1 MLNHSSNEPEGLD
14 PEMFSEEDLQ
24 SVKKGSAARDED
36 MLAGLASCCMNT
48 EDESDRLLHRQIAE
62 GEQVLWQGRP
72 LKLHSR
78 MQGAGGILFGAFFLI
93 FAFVWEMLALSALTM
108 GGIGLIFPLFGLLF
122 IGVGINNFFPNLFGG
137 HRRQSTRYAITDR
150 RVIEVCKGRVT
161 SWPLNTIIGM
171 EKRYFK
177 DGTGDLILSNGQVE
191 THMDANHHRRIS
203 PVTLC
208 IMGVPDVDAAE
219 AALNQNL

>member
-1 MLNHSSNEPEGLD
+1 MFDHSSNGPEGLD
-14 PEMFSEEDLQ
+14 PEMYSKEDLQ
-24 SVKKGSAARDED
+24 NVERDASAPTED
-36 MLAGLASCCMNT
+36 MLAGLAAGCMNT
-48 EDESDRLLHRQIAE
+48 EDESDRLLRRQLME
-62 GEQVLWQGRP
+62 GERMLWQGRP

-78 MQGAGGILFGAFFLI
+78 MNGGVGILFGAFFLI

-108 GGIGLIFPLFGLLF
+108 GGIGIIFPLFGLLF
-122 IGVGINNFFPNLFGG
+122 IGIGLNNFFPNLFGG
-137 HRRQSTRYAITDR
+137 SRRRSTRYAITDR

-161 SWPLNTIIGM
+161 SWPLNTIVGV

-191 THMDANHHRRIS
+191 THVDANHQRHTRA
-203 PVTLC
+203 VTLN

-219 AALNQNL
+219 AALHQNL